1 MRCKYK
7 ADTSKYR
14 QNTSNTSRIHPEAV
28 SSVHQTDTYI
38 PWALSITIRTET
50 HQTQSKT
57 PKGQLN
63 ALKLYHQHCMPTQ
76 PRACPSCSQK
86 WEKCSIWRNLE
97 LLVTFDP
104 LSTSYKY
111 PHFDYGGALPTSMNY
126 GDLSDGPLYVL
137 TARGRGWRCTKI
149 WVRNTC
155 IFVCITR
162 VFGSGSLGVLIHDL
176 IHT

>member
-38 PWALSITIRTET
+38 PWALSITIWTET

-63 ALKLYHQHCMPTQ
+63 ALKLYHQHRMPTP
-76 PRACPSCSQK
+76 PRACPLCCQ
-86 WEKCSIWRNLE
+86 IWKRAQSG
-97 LLVTFDP
+97 VISSFWW
-104 LSTSYKY
+104 
-111 PHFDYGGALPTSMNY
+111 LPTHWAPHTSTPTSIMEGLYQPLWIRGTFLMAPFMYWQHGVEVEDAQKY
-126 GDLSDGPLYVL
+126 GYGIPVYLCVL
-137 TARGRGWRCTKI
+137 HVYLARVH
-149 WVRNTC
+149 WVC
-155 IFVCITR
+155 
-162 VFGSGSLGVLIHDL
+162 
-176 IHT
+176 

>member
-14 QNTSNTSRIHPEAV
+14 QNTSTTSRIHPEAV

-57 PKGQLN
+57 RKGQLN

-111 PHFDYGGALPTSMNY
+111 PHFKKEGLCQPLWIRGTFLMAPFMYWQHRVEVEDAQKYGY
-126 GDLSDGPLYVL
+126 GIPVYLCVL
-137 TARGRGWRCTKI
+137 HTYLARVH
-149 WVRNTC
+149 WVC
-155 IFVCITR
+155 
-162 VFGSGSLGVLIHDL
+162 
-176 IHT
+176 